1 MDHMPV
7 MVDADRISK
16 IARRKLQEIKAAIDY
31 SCNAEDL
38 FETIGLIASLAKD
51 LEVCYALKD
60 DDLGRVPCSEPI
72 DTCGYRNYLA
82 DDDIAEEDWFD
93 SIRIK
98 PEDESVIRTLMDELR
113 SCRIHIDDLAVS
125 LDSAN
130 REIESLKELLAEEG
144 IRMDNQDRMET
155 ELNPLACTSISSF
168 DRGMPRLNSTT
179 LGELVK
185 IRGMKS
191 MKVEE
196 YRNGVADGSIDS
208 EVGESIIEFLTVDIG
223 ICDALLRI
231 DFNDHQS
238 VIEGFRNI
246 SGLLSNSNEPKHQ
259 EEYSLSLNSHES
271 FLEFGFAQILNNVQT
286 MMMSLKSEL

>member
-1 MDHMPV
+1 
-7 MVDADRISK
+7 MVDVERISK
-16 IARRKLQEIKAAIDY
+16 IARRKLQEIKAAIDHAY
-31 SCNAEDL
+31 DADNQL
-38 FETIGLIASLAKD
+38 ETIRLIASLAKD
-51 LEVCYALKD
+51 LEFCYALKG

-72 DTCGYRNYLA
+72 DICGYRNSMV
-82 DDDIAEEDWFD
+82 DDDIADEDWFD

-98 PEDESVIRTLMDELR
+98 PDDETVIRVLMDELR
-113 SCRIHIDDLAVS
+113 SCRVHIDDLAAS

-144 IRMDNQDRMET
+144 IRMDNQDRMKT

-168 DRGMPRLNSTT
+168 DREMPRLNSTA

-196 YRNGVADGSIDS
+196 YRNGIADESIDPQ
-208 EVGESIIEFLTVDIG
+208 VGESIIEFLTVDIG
-223 ICDALLRI
+223 ICDALLGI
-231 DFNDHQS
+231 DFNDRQS

-246 SGLLSNSNEPKHQ
+246 SGLLCNSNEPKHQ

-286 MMMSLKSEL
+286 MMVSLKSEL